1 MMKARFG
8 SKFNRHRGLHTIEMA
23 ILVPLLFTMVAVAV
37 DFSIYLF
44 ASARF
49 EIIAAQTVEQAAYSL
64 DERSIF
70 QQLSDPSNAKWSQR
84 QLEVLSNRTKELI
97 HASPSFD
104 LKQSSGLKKRVV
116 LSYKV
121 QIKTPFSGLYGEL
134 FKDFRK
140 KTGQCESA
148 EVSPFKTMTRTV
160 ILVDQ
165 VAKVEQLPA
174 LVLLWQQA
182 FARISA
188 WLMQVNL

>member
-1 MMKARFG
+1 MMKTRFG
-8 SKFNRHRGLHTIEMA
+8 SKVKRHRGLHTLEMA

-64 DERSIF
+64 DEMAIF
-70 QQLSDPSNAKWSQR
+70 QQLTDPSNSKWSQG
-84 QLEVLSNRTKELI
+84 QLEVLSNRTQKLI
-97 HASPSFD
+97 HASPGFE
-104 LKQSSGLKKRVV
+104 LKQSTGLKKRVV
-116 LSYKV
+116 LSYNV

-140 KTGQCESA
+140 KRGQCESA
-148 EVSPFKTMTRTV
+148 EVSPFKTMTRTL